1 MRSLL
6 VLAVVLM
13 IGGGYAAKIAD
24 KVLDQHPQAQAAHAT
39 SADMARDP
47 VSSGRSL
54 MVDAGRDGHFAVQ
67 SRVNG
72 VFTDF
77 MIDTGASLVV
87 LRETD
92 AANAGMHPAPA
103 DYTATV
109 STANGKVKAAPVK
122 LERIEVGGITVY
134 DVPALVLPDNILG
147 KNLLGMAFLSRL
159 KRYEVA
165 GGRLVMEQ

>member
-6 VLAVVLM
+6 VFAVVLLV
-13 IGGGYAAKIAD
+13 GGGYAARFAD
-24 KVLDQHPQAQAAHAT
+24 KAVVEHPPAVAATT
-39 SADMARDP
+39 SDNGPREP

-87 LRETD
+87 LRESD
-92 AANAGMHPAPA
+92 AANAGLHPMPA
-103 DYTATV
+103 DYTAVV
-109 STANGKVKAAPVK
+109 STANGKVKAAPIK
-122 LERIEVGGITVY
+122 LDRIEVGGITVY
-134 DVPALVLPDNILG
+134 DVPALVLPDDILG

-159 KRYEVA
+159 RRYEVA
-165 GGRLVMEQ
+165 DGRLVMEQ

>member
-1 MRSLL
+1 MT
-6 VLAVVLM
+6 
-13 IGGGYAAKIAD
+13 AAA
-24 KVLDQHPQAQAAHAT
+24 P
-39 SADMARDP
+39 RDP

-67 SRVNG
+67 SQVNG

-77 MIDTGASLVV
+77 MSI
-87 LRETD
+87 
-92 AANAGMHPAPA
+92 PAPRWWCCA
-103 DYTATV
+103 RPTPPMPACVRCRPTIPPTV

-122 LERIEVGGITVY
+122 IDRIEVGGITVY
-134 DVPALVLPDNILG
+134 DVPAMVLPDDILD

>member
-6 VLAVVLM
+6 VFAVVLL
-13 IGGGYAAKIAD
+13 IGGGYAARFAD
-24 KVLDQHPQAQAAHAT
+24 KAVVEHPQAVAAT
-39 SADMARDP
+39 TADTGPREP
-47 VSSGRSL
+47 TSSGRSL

-87 LRETD
+87 LRESD
-92 AANAGMHPAPA
+92 AANAGLRPSPA
-103 DYTATV
+103 DYTAVV
-109 STANGKVKAAPVK
+109 STANGKAKAAPVK
-122 LERIEVGGITVY
+122 IDRIEVGGITVY
-134 DVPALVLPDNILG
+134 DVPALVMSDDILG

-159 KRYEVA
+159 RRYEVA
-165 GGRLVMEQ
+165 DGRLVMEQ

>member
-1 MRSLL
+1 MRAFLILAVLL
-6 VLAVVLM
+6 VVV
-13 IGGGYAAKIAD
+13 GGYAAKFAD
-24 KVLDQHPQAQAAHAT
+24 QAVVEHPQAAAAT
-39 SADMARDP
+39 ADNGPREP

-77 MIDTGASLVV
+77 MVDTGASVVV
-87 LRETD
+87 LRESD
-92 AANAGMHPAPA
+92 AANAGLHPMPA
-103 DYTATV
+103 DYTAVV

-122 LERIEVGGITVY
+122 VDRIEVGGITVY
-134 DVPALVLPDNILG
+134 DVQAMVLPDDILG

-165 GGRLVMEQ
+165 DGRLVMEQ